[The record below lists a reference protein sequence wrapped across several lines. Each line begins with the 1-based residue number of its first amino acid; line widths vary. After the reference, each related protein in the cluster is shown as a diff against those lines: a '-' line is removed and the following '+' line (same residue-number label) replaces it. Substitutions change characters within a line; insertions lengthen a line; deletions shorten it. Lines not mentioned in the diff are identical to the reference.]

1 MKNRNTFRKIAV
13 ICLSVAFT
21 LSAAACGEGLITTNS
36 EKDMAQVI
44 GTVNI
49 AGHDDF
55 KSNGQYAE
63 YADVIGSINQ
73 NILKRDLVAYFLNAG
88 STYISSYGYTYEK
101 TFNTADGQSHQP

>member
-44 GTVNI
+44 GT
-49 AGHDDF
+49 
-55 KSNGQYAE
+55 KSNM
-63 YADVIGSINQ
+63 INDY
-73 NILKRDLVAYFLNAG
+73 ILM
-88 STYISSYGYTYEK
+88 
-101 TFNTADGQSHQP
+101 